1 MESILTSIKKMLG
14 ITEDYDHFDSD
25 IIMHINSTFMVLNQL
40 GVGPSEGFAISDKN
54 SKWSDFIPEIAGVQ
68 FEAIKTYMFLKVK
81 LVFDPPLGGTVME
94 SYKEQI
100 KEYESRLN
108 IAAETTGI
116 SGSGSYGPF
125 EIDYND
131 LKNKPTINGE
141 TLAGNYNE
149 KDPTVKT
156 MASSDVDGVWKEV
169 FGR

>member
-54 SKWSDFIPEIAGVQ
+54 SKWSDFIPGIAGVQ

-108 IAAETTGI
+108 IVAETLGV
-116 SGSGSYGPF
+116 SGGSL
-125 EIDYND
+125 ELDYND

-149 KDPTVKT
+149 KDPTVKP
-156 MASSDVDGVWKEV
+156 MDSSDVDDVWKEV
-169 FGR
+169 FGS